1 MSCFSQSVNYF
12 HGMYDGIEREFRG
25 FGRVDIVDSTEDAT
39 GNTDQRSMPSL
50 LRQWFHIGNTNDEVS
65 FSSEYWQGDKQAFP
79 VGNTRLTQ
87 YQQGQ
92 DIPISSPDEEQNSGL
107 IDH

>member
-12 HGMYDGIEREFRG
+12 HGMYNGIEREFRG
-25 FGRVDIVDSTEDAT
+25 FSRVDIVDSTEDAT

-65 FSSEYWQGDKQAFP
+65 FSS
-79 VGNTRLTQ
+79 
-87 YQQGQ
+87 
-92 DIPISSPDEEQNSGL
+92 
-107 IDH
+107 